1 MTRFTPFD
9 FGGSWVMSLFHQG
22 WTLDDDSAAH
32 AVARQLEGS
41 VDEEA
46 LAVRRD
52 AQVLCSLPSS
62 TLEVLWDAGAEYIP
76 AWSFLG
82 GGAEWTR
89 TVVALCDARLAASAP
104 AASAS
109 PPASGTTSTWSPRHC
124 GNASNE

>member
-9 FGGSWVMSLFHQG
+9 FGVSWVMSLFHQD

-52 AQVLCSLPSS
+52 AQVLLQPSL
-62 TLEVLWDAGAEYIP
+62 VHV
-76 AWSFLG
+76 
-82 GGAEWTR
+82 GGAVGRRRGVHTGMVLPGR
-89 TVVALCDARLAASAP
+89 RCRVDADGRRP
-104 AASAS
+104 V
-109 PPASGTTSTWSPRHC
+109 
-124 GNASNE
+124 